1 MGQGIIT
8 TVDVVLFTL
17 KEGRL
22 QVVLVRRERDPYKGQ
37 LALPGGYIHAD
48 GDIDSQ
54 SAARRV
60 LGDKTGLVS
69 PYLEQL
75 FTFSGGAR
83 DPRGWSVSITYYALV
98 SIDVLMSQDKARS
111 TLLRVD
117 DLPQLPFDHNR
128 IIDFAV
134 DRLRSKS
141 TYSALP
147 CHLLPE
153 VFTLTELQQT
163 YERVLGY
170 KLDKSAFRR
179 KINDLDFLEA
189 VDEIRT
195 GVHRPARLY
204 RIKPARNL
212 VLFDRTI

>member
-1 MGQGIIT
+1 MDQAIIT

-17 KEGRL
+17 RDDRL
-22 QVVLVRRERDPYKGQ
+22 QVVLLRREREPYERQ

-48 GDIDSQ
+48 EDIDSQ
-54 SAARRV
+54 AAARRV
-60 LGDKTGLVS
+60 LSDKTGFIS

-98 SIDVLMSQDKARS
+98 SFDVLASQDNS
-111 TLLRVD
+111 GFTLLPVD

-134 DRLRSKS
+134 DRLRNKS

-153 VFTLTELQQT
+153 VFTLTDLQRT
-163 YERVLGY
+163 YEMVLGHR
-170 KLDKSAFRR
+170 LDKSAFRR
-179 KINDLDFLEA
+179 KISDLGFLEA
-189 VDEIRT
+189 VDEVRT

-204 RIKPARNL
+204 RIKSARDL
-212 VLFDRTI
+212 ILFDRTI